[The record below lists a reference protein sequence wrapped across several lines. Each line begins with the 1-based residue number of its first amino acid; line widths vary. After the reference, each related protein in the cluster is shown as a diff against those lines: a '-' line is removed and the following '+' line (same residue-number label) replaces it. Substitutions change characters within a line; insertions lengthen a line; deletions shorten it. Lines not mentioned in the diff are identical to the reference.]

1 MKTTIAN
8 LSAERLE
15 AEISAVY
22 FAAHQEA
29 PGVTVNE
36 EKHPY
41 LRLLWDDFEQRLAE
55 GTIDPECDYAPKE
68 WREGYYE

>member
-1 MKTTIAN
+1 MKTTIEG
-8 LSAERLE
+8 LSNESLE
-15 AEISAVY
+15 QNIAQVYMSAY
-22 FAAHQEA
+22 QEA

-41 LRLLWDDFEQRLAE
+41 LRLMWDDFERRLAE
-55 GTIDPECDYAPKE
+55 GTIDPDSDYAPKE